1 MKNIKA
7 LAASVII
14 FTSVLTLQGCL
25 IVADGSG
32 DSEWSTSDY
41 RELEA
46 ENRAHIA
53 ALSEAATP
61 ESVRATMGTPN
72 FADRTTVDGVRYD
85 VLYYRTHRVEGD
97 GNTTRD
103 ECTPLVFEDGKL
115 VGTGQ
120 LALDRIPQQN

>member
-1 MKNIKA
+1 MKTMKA
-7 LAASVII
+7 LAAGAVIL
-14 FTSVLTLQGCL
+14 TSVMTLQGCL
-25 IVADGSG
+25 IVADGHG
-32 DSEWSTSDY
+32 DNDWSTSDF
-41 RELEA
+41 RKVEEQ
-46 ENRAHIA
+46 NRAHIA
-53 ALSEAATP
+53 ALSAAATP
-61 ESVRATMGTPN
+61 ETVRATMGTPN
-72 FADRTTVDGVRYD
+72 FADRTTINGVRYD

>member
-7 LAASVII
+7 LTAGAVIL
-14 FTSVLTLQGCL
+14 TSVLTLQGCL
-25 IVADGSG
+25 IVADGHN
-32 DSEWSTSDY
+32 DSDWSTSDY
-41 RELEA
+41 RKQEE
-46 ENRAHIA
+46 ENRRHIA
-53 ALSEAATP
+53 ALSAAATP

-72 FADRTTVDGVRYD
+72 FADRTTINGVRFD

>member
-7 LAASVII
+7 LAAGAII

-25 IVADGSG
+25 IVADGHN
-32 DSEWSTSDY
+32 DDDWSSSDY
-41 RELEA
+41 RQLEK
-46 ENRAHIA
+46 ENRRHIA
-53 ALSEAATP
+53 ALTEAASP
-61 ESVRATMGTPN
+61 GSVRATMGTPD
-72 FADRTTVDGVRYD
+72 FADRMTIDGVRYD

-103 ECTPLVFEDGKL
+103 ECTPLVFVDGQL

-120 LALDRIPQQN
+120 LALNRIPQQN